1 MTVEYFKKTLQK
13 IIKKMKCDIYVI
25 GPDFIIGSNPEN
37 SYISEVIGLTNGL
50 ENIYEKFPGSIIEIT
65 KDGLN
70 ETEIMIDK
78 NPNMVD
84 IDMLLWQF
92 SSTTGHYGISNLL
105 ESYYRTK
112 NNICNK
118 IPDYYC
124 DNMKDNEEFNNILKL
139 KAAAGAVPF
148 RLNDEDVIYIYPGLL
163 GINKTDHVSVN
174 MFRNAQNGIDICEFI
189 INKKFVVIHKYMGYI
204 PLR

>member
-70 ETEIMIDK
+70 ETEMMIDK
-78 NPNMVD
+78 NPGYRHVIMA
-84 IDMLLWQF
+84 IF
-92 SSTTGHYGISNLL
+92 I
-105 ESYYRTK
+105 YYWSLR
-112 NNICNK
+112 NK
-118 IPDYYC
+118 
-124 DNMKDNEEFNNILKL
+124 
-139 KAAAGAVPF
+139 
-148 RLNDEDVIYIYPGLL
+148 
-163 GINKTDHVSVN
+163 
-174 MFRNAQNGIDICEFI
+174 
-189 INKKFVVIHKYMGYI
+189 
-204 PLR
+204 